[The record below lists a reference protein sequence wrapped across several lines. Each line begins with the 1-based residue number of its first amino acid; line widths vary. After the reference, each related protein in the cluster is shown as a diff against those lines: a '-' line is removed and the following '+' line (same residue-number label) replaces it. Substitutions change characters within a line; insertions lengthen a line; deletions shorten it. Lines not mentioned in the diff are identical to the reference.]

1 MLAVGYL
8 RHFEKVDEYVYLDI
22 YVEKIMNAPVDVIV
36 LNGPDLSDVSLRL
49 VTTLRHSGF

>member
-22 YVEKIMNAPVDVIV
+22 IIEKIMNVFI
-36 LNGPDLSDVSLRL
+36 SLYRSVWNKRL
-49 VTTLRHSGF
+49 DHNIYSMLT